1 MSILDAER
9 FAPNINVTTLCA
21 VTSPVRNDEVIYEEP
36 ARTYATA
43 WAFAGILVV
52 GLVIDAALG
61 GAAVHALGWLIA
73 IVVVVGADV
82 LVTMAARATRSIAV
96 TTSELRVGDESI
108 ALGSIVGVSQDTDAR
123 VLGRRLGEPLPR
135 GASGL
140 ALRLE
145 DGRSVIVPTRNP
157 QALRATLSAGDATVP
172 EVRPADDYELADL
185 VELERR
191 SDTLL
196 TVAGIGPLP
205 DPAIGHRTIR
215 DARAVL
221 VAGRPAVGFARV
233 DELDGQA
240 HLEQLSVLPGHMRR
254 GIGTALV
261 EAVCAWAAEHGY
273 REVTL
278 CAFADVAWNGP
289 FYAKRG
295 FEPVATL
302 TPGLAELR
310 AWERDLGLDALGP
323 RIAMRR
329 RLFTD

>member
-1 MSILDAER
+1 
-9 FAPNINVTTLCA
+9 
-21 VTSPVRNDEVIYEEP
+21 VTSPGRNDEVLYDEP

-43 WAFAGILVV
+43 WGLGGILLA

-61 GAAVHALGWLIA
+61 SAAVHALGWLIA
-73 IVVVVGADV
+73 VVIVVGADV
-82 LVTMAARATRSIAV
+82 LVTRAARATRSITV
-96 TTSELRVGDESI
+96 TPSELRVGDEAI
-108 ALGSIVGVSQDTDAR
+108 ALGSIVGIAHDTDAR
-123 VLGRRLGEPLPR
+123 VLGRRPGEPLPR

-145 DGRSVIVPTRNP
+145 DGQSVVVPTRNP
-157 QALRATLSAGDATVP
+157 QALRATLSAGDAVP
-172 EVRPADDYELADL
+172 EIRQADDHELADL

-205 DPAIGHRTIR
+205 DPAIGHETIR
-215 DARAVL
+215 DAHAVL

-233 DELDGQA
+233 DEVDGQA

-261 EAVCAWAAEHGY
+261 EAVCAWATEHGY

-278 CAFADVAWNGP
+278 CTFADVAWNGP

-295 FEPVATL
+295 FEPVQTL

-310 AWERDLGLDALGP
+310 GWERDLGLDALGP

-329 RLFTD
+329 LL

>member
-1 MSILDAER
+1 
-9 FAPNINVTTLCA
+9 
-21 VTSPVRNDEVIYEEP
+21 
-36 ARTYATA
+36 
-43 WAFAGILVV
+43 
-52 GLVIDAALG
+52 
-61 GAAVHALGWLIA
+61 
-73 IVVVVGADV
+73 
-82 LVTMAARATRSIAV
+82 
-96 TTSELRVGDESI
+96 
-108 ALGSIVGVSQDTDAR
+108 
-123 VLGRRLGEPLPR
+123 VLGRRFGEPLPR

-172 EVRPADDYELADL
+172 EIRPADDYELADL

-205 DPAIGHRTIR
+205 DPAIAHQTIR
-215 DARAVL
+215 HARAVL

-240 HLEQLSVLPGHMRR
+240 HLAQLSVLPGHMRR

-261 EAVCAWAAEHGY
+261 EAVCTWAAEHGY

-289 FYAKRG
+289 FFAKRG
-295 FEPVATL
+295 FEPVAML

-323 RIAMRR
+323 RLAMRR
-329 RLFTD
+329 RLFAD

>member
-1 MSILDAER
+1 M
-9 FAPNINVTTLCA
+9 
-21 VTSPVRNDEVIYEEP
+21 TSPVRNDEVIYEEA

-43 WAFAGILVV
+43 WAFASILLV

-73 IVVVVGADV
+73 IVIVVGADV
-82 LVTMAARATRSIAV
+82 LVTKAARATRSITV
-96 TTSELRVGDESI
+96 TASELRVGDETI
-108 ALGSIVGVSQDTDAR
+108 ALGSIVGVSHDPDAR
-123 VLGRRLGEPLPR
+123 VLGRRLGEALPR

-145 DGRSVIVPTRNP
+145 DGQSVIVPTRNP
-157 QALRATLSAGDATVP
+157 QAVRATLSAGDAVP
-172 EVRPADDYELADL
+172 EIRPADDHELADL

-205 DPAIGHRTIR
+205 DPAIGHETIR

-233 DELDGQA
+233 DEVDGEA
-240 HLEQLSVLPGHMRR
+240 HLGQLSVLPGHMRR

-261 EAVCAWAAEHGY
+261 EAVCTWAAGQGY
-273 REVTL
+273 HEVTL
-278 CAFADVAWNGP
+278 CTFADVAWNGP

-295 FEPVATL
+295 FEPVAML

-329 RLFTD
+329 RLPTD